1 MNLKEIE
8 LKLLEN
14 IKKTQEKLKK
24 LRQKR
29 KLEIGELAIKYG
41 LDDLTNEQ
49 LENHFKAISKK

>member
-1 MNLKEIE
+1 MNLKETE
-8 LKLLEN
+8 QKLLEN

-49 LENHFKAISKK
+49 LENHFKAIGKK